1 MSDNIH
7 EELAELRGQV
17 AALQTELAAI
27 KRLLGLP
34 LTPVDAHSGPV
45 TLTVGGIR
53 FQREDGSIAGHAGVR
68 GQGCSMRVLGGSGRA
83 VLELG
88 SDGAGGIVTIANEE
102 GTIQCLL
109 HVGAQGGAVDLHG
122 PEGTRRLSLLALDKG
137 GQLAVFSDV
146 GGLRAGLSVRDDHGS
161 VMVAGPGGD
170 ISGLLFASEL
180 GGILTLMDGDQN
192 PRLIL
197 PGGLIQENE
206 G

>member
-1 MSDNIH
+1 MGENQN
-7 EELAELRGQV
+7 EEMAELRGQI
-17 AALQTELAAI
+17 AALQAELAAI

-34 LTPVDAHSGPV
+34 ITPLDAKSGPV
-45 TLTVGGIR
+45 NLTVGGIR
-53 FQREDGSIAGHAGVR
+53 FQRDDGSIAGHAGAR
-68 GQGCSMRVLGGSGRA
+68 GEGCSLRLLGASGRA

-88 SDGAGGIVTIANEE
+88 SDAAGGVLTISNEA
-102 GTIQCLL
+102 GTAQCLM
-109 HVGAQGGAVDLHG
+109 HVGAQGGSADLHG
-122 PEGTRRLSLLALDKG
+122 PEGTRRVSLLALDKG

-197 PGGLIQENE
+197 PGGTVQENE